1 MTSDAAPGPDIN
13 PEMDVGPNLDRL
25 LETVNIADDLDDELL
40 DKIGDEVYR
49 GYKRDLE
56 SKERWDHSI
65 DEWTKLASQVKEEKT
80 APWKG
85 AANVKYPLLSTAAL
99 QFQARA
105 YPSLVPADGKI
116 VQMKV
121 VGIDQAG
128 EKAAKADRLASHMN
142 YQLKI
147 DMPDWEEEMDRLL
160 IQLPIVGC
168 MFKKTCFDDIKRRNT
183 SRLVGPRDLV
193 VNYWATSLETAARV
207 TEIIPMN
214 KNQLQEK
221 KNAKI
226 YRDVELDDPQ
236 TPSIADRLP
245 GVSGADAPGDADSS
259 TPYIVLEQHTYWD
272 FDDDGYAEPYVITIE
287 ERSKKVLRIVARWDS
302 DGVIVDADKNVVSIT
317 PVEYYTKYS
326 FIPNPDGGFY
336 DIGFGHLLGPLN
348 ESANTIIN
356 QLLDAGHLSIL
367 QAGFLGRGLRLK
379 LGEERFKPGEWKTI
393 NATGD
398 DIKKQI
404 FPLPVAPPNDVL
416 FKLLGLVIESS
427 DKLASIAEIFVGK
440 MPGQNTPATT
450 TQATIEQGMKVF
462 TSIYK
467 RVYRSLEKEFKKI
480 FRLNSLYGENIERA
494 AHILDAP
501 LDPTDYDLKSYDV
514 CPTADP
520 TAASATQKIMKA
532 QGLLELMPLGTLNVM
547 EVTKRMLEAQEQANI
562 ESLMQE
568 PQPQPDPKVMQAQAK
583 MQMDGEKHQMDMAMK
598 KFEAMMEQQKQM
610 MEMRFDEQ
618 TRMME
623 MKLQEMENAMKM
635 KHSTMQHNMKMEQS
649 MQKLAQQR
657 MANDER
663 NQ

>member
-1 MTSDAAPGPDIN
+1 MAYMTSDAAPGPDIN

-259 TPYIVLEQHTYWD
+259 TPYIVL
-272 FDDDGYAEPYVITIE
+272 
-287 ERSKKVLRIVARWDS
+287 
-302 DGVIVDADKNVVSIT
+302 
-317 PVEYYTKYS
+317 
-326 FIPNPDGGFY
+326 
-336 DIGFGHLLGPLN
+336 
-348 ESANTIIN
+348 
-356 QLLDAGHLSIL
+356 
-367 QAGFLGRGLRLK
+367 
-379 LGEERFKPGEWKTI
+379 
-393 NATGD
+393 
-398 DIKKQI
+398 
-404 FPLPVAPPNDVL
+404 
-416 FKLLGLVIESS
+416 
-427 DKLASIAEIFVGK
+427 
-440 MPGQNTPATT
+440 
-450 TQATIEQGMKVF
+450 
-462 TSIYK
+462 
-467 RVYRSLEKEFKKI
+467 
-480 FRLNSLYGENIERA
+480 
-494 AHILDAP
+494 
-501 LDPTDYDLKSYDV
+501 
-514 CPTADP
+514 
-520 TAASATQKIMKA
+520 
-532 QGLLELMPLGTLNVM
+532 
-547 EVTKRMLEAQEQANI
+547 
-562 ESLMQE
+562 
-568 PQPQPDPKVMQAQAK
+568 
-583 MQMDGEKHQMDMAMK
+583 
-598 KFEAMMEQQKQM
+598 
-610 MEMRFDEQ
+610 
-618 TRMME
+618 
-623 MKLQEMENAMKM
+623 
-635 KHSTMQHNMKMEQS
+635 
-649 MQKLAQQR
+649 
-657 MANDER
+657 
-663 NQ
+663 